1 MTLKRLKKRVAA
13 YLSGSVGSWLLYSL
27 IWLIYRTMRITFVG
41 KDIMPGFTARGES
54 FVAAFWHGRLFL
66 IPFTYPGCAMNVLIS
81 IHRDGEIIANVMKR
95 FGFSLVRGSSKKG
108 GTAALREMLQ
118 LLKDNKPLAITPDG
132 PKGPV
137 EVMKP
142 GVAQVA
148 RLSGKA
154 VIPMTFSAS
163 SCFRATS
170 WDRFMIPYPFSR
182 GVLYVGEPLRHEP
195 GEEME
200 AFRLRLETAL
210 KDVNAKADEMAGS
223 EK

>member
-1 MTLKRLKKRVAA
+1 MTWKTFKKRVAA
-13 YLSGSVGSWLLYSL
+13 HLSGSVGSWFLYGFITLLF
-27 IWLIYRTMRITFVG
+27 RTMRITFVG
-41 KDIMPGFTARGES
+41 KEIMPGFTARDEG
-54 FVAAFWHGRLFL
+54 FVAAFWHGRLLL
-66 IPFTYPGCAMNVLIS
+66 IPFTYPGCAMHVLIS

-108 GTAALREMLQ
+108 GAAALREMLQ
-118 LLKDNKPLAITPDG
+118 LLKENRPLAVTPDG
-132 PKGPV
+132 PRGPA

-170 WDRFMIPYPFSR
+170 WDRFMVPYPFSR
-182 GVLYVGEPLRHEP
+182 GVLYVGEPVRHEP
-195 GEEME
+195 GEDME
-200 AFRLRLETAL
+200 EFRLRLEAAL
-210 KDVNAKADEMAGS
+210 KDVNVKADELVRS
-223 EK
+223 KQ